1 MSNNINTTLADLNF
15 EDEEEQTE
23 QFSFDELPEHACR
36 YCGIFDPNCVVQ
48 CNICQ
53 KWFCN
58 GRSNTSG
65 SHIVMHLVKSKHKEV
80 TLHRDGPLGE
90 TTLEC
95 YSCGS
100 RNVFLLGFIPAKA
113 DSVVVLL
120 CRTPCAKESSLKVLS
135 VDHWLVHSRSWQLAQ
150 SFDFKTNL
158 VLVRLQH
165 TNWDVSEWRTLIN
178 EKEFL
183 NWLVKSPKESD
194 QLRMRRMTIAQIATL
209 EELWKK
215 DANANFLD
223 LQKPGID
230 EEPEP
235 VSLRYDTG
243 FAYQNIFGPLIK
255 MEADY
260 DKKLKESQTQE
271 NVHVRFDIGLNKKII
286 AYFNIVRSDGDIKL
300 MPGDELSLTY
310 AGDSYKKWSGV
321 GHVIKIPDN
330 FSEEVG
336 IEMKSNLNVPTD
348 HSSNFT
354 LQYVW
359 KSTSYDRMRK
369 ALHEFATNNSCVS
382 SYIYHKLLGHQ
393 TPAEPV
399 YFESDPH
406 ADFKLAKY
414 SADNLPEL
422 NRSQA
427 FAVKQTLE
435 RTLSLIQGPPGTGK
449 TGKQQ
454 TASDLWL

>member
-1 MSNNINTTLADLNF
+1 
-15 EDEEEQTE
+15 
-23 QFSFDELPEHACR
+23 
-36 YCGIFDPNCVVQ
+36 
-48 CNICQ
+48 
-53 KWFCN
+53 
-58 GRSNTSG
+58 
-65 SHIVMHLVKSKHKEV
+65 MHLVKSKHKEV

-120 CRTPCAKESSLKVLS
+120 CRQPCATQTSLK
-135 VDHWLVHSRSWQLAQ
+135 
-150 SFDFKTNL
+150 
-158 VLVRLQH
+158 H
-165 TNWDVSEWRTLIN
+165 TNWDVSEWQTLIN
-178 EKEFL
+178 EREFL

-194 QLRMRRMTIAQIATL
+194 QLRMRQVTMQQIATL

-215 DANANFLD
+215 DANANFMD
-223 LQKPGID
+223 LQKPGVD

-235 VSLRYDTG
+235 VLLRYENG

-260 DKKLKESQTQE
+260 DKKLKESQTQD
-271 NVHVRFDIGLNKKII
+271 NVHVRWDIGLNKKII
-286 AYFNIVRSDGDIKL
+286 AYFNIVKSDGDIKL
-300 MPGDELSLTY
+300 MPGDELCLTY
-310 AGDSYKKWSGV
+310 VGDSYKKWSGV

-348 HSSNFT
+348 CNSNFI

-359 KSTSYDRMRK
+359 KSTSFDRMRK
-369 ALHEFATNNSCVS
+369 ALHEFATNNNCVS

-393 TPAEPV
+393 SGPEPI
-399 YFESDPH
+399 YDSDTH
-406 ADFKLAKY
+406 NDFKLSKY

-427 FAVKQTLE
+427 FAVKHVLE
-435 RTLSLIQGPPGTGK
+435 RPLSLIQGPPGEY
-449 TGKQQ
+449 
-454 TASDLWL
+454 SFN